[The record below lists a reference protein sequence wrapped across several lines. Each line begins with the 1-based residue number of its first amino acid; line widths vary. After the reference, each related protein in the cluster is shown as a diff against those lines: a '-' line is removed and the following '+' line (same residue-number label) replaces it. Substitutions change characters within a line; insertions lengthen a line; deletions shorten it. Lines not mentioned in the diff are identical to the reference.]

1 MLIDSAIITVRSGR
15 GGDGCV
21 SFRRMKYIPKGGP
34 DGGDGGDGGD
44 VILEADPNVN
54 TLLDF
59 AGRHHWSAENG
70 KPGQGKDMTGRGGK
84 DLVIRVPP
92 GTLVY
97 GLPDDAG
104 ALPYASEAAEARAME
119 SMSDEEILEEML
131 TPFDPAAEPNV
142 AEPEPAVAEP
152 ESPEAEAAE
161 LLVDMDEPGKRY
173 LLAAGGKGGKGNARF
188 ATPTHQTP
196 REHEPGGAQE
206 VFNLRL
212 ELKLIADIGL
222 VGLPNA
228 GKSTLLS
235 VVSRATPKIANY
247 PFTTLEPQLGI
258 AELSGLRRLVI
269 ADLPGLIEEASTGAG
284 LGHRFLRHV
293 ERTRL
298 LVHVLDAD
306 PPDGS
311 DPAENYRM
319 IRKELSDYSDELA
332 GKPELIALNKTDL
345 LGGPEDAEVG
355 RQMLSAALGKPVLP
369 ISAASQ
375 EGLTPLL
382 EACWAELK
390 DGKSPAT
397 QWAADD

>member
-21 SFRRMKYIPKGGP
+21 SFRRMKYVPKGGP

-70 KPGQGKDMTGRGGK
+70 KPGQGKDMTGRGGQ

-97 GLPDDAG
+97 ALPEDAG
-104 ALPYASEAAEARAME
+104 ALPYASEAAEQAAFE
-119 SMSDEEILEEML
+119 SMSDEEILDEML
-131 TPFDPAAEPNV
+131 TPFDPAAEANV
-142 AEPEPAVAEP
+142 AEPEPVAASEDKPEP
-152 ESPEAEAAE
+152 GE
-161 LLVDMDEPGKRY
+161 LLVDMDAPGKRH

-188 ATPTHQTP
+188 ATPTHQAP
-196 REHEPGGAQE
+196 REHEPGGPAE

-258 AELSGLRRLVI
+258 AELSGIRRLVI
-269 ADLPGLIEEASTGAG
+269 ADLPGLIEQASSGAG

-345 LGGPEDAEVG
+345 LGGPDDAEVG
-355 RQMLSAALGKPVLP
+355 RQMLSEALGKPVLP

-375 EGLTPLL
+375 EGLAPLL

-397 QWAADD
+397 QWAAEDG

>member
-70 KPGQGKDMTGRGGK
+70 NPGQGKDMTGRGGK

-97 GLPDDAG
+97 VLPQDPKT
-104 ALPYASEAAEARAME
+104 LPYASESAEQSALE
-119 SMSDEEILEEML
+119 SMTDEEIIDEMF

-142 AEPEPAVAEP
+142 AEPEAAAVSSDEP
-152 ESPEAEAAE
+152 PPGE
-161 LLVDMDEPGKRY
+161 LLVDMDALGKRH

-196 REHEPGGAQE
+196 REHEPGGPPE

-258 AELSGLRRLVI
+258 AELSGMRRLVI
-269 ADLPGLIEEASTGAG
+269 ADLPGLIEEASSGAG

-355 RQMLSAALGKPVLP
+355 RQMLSEALGKPVLP

-375 EGLTPLL
+375 GGLTPLL